1 MPELT
6 RVDPEIA
13 MIADTF
19 ITATFGPGRSPCA
32 SAIRTTPTNGNGF
45 VRFNAKAGSR
55 G

>member
-32 SAIRTTPTNGNGF
+32 SAIRTTPTNGF
-45 VRFNAKAGSR
+45 VRFNGKAGSR